1 MAKPRQ
7 GRQDEVMLIP
17 FLDILCALIGVLIL
31 IIIVLSTA
39 QLQRAAGRSPEDIH
53 LAREYQAL
61 LKQQKE
67 LQKALEE
74 RRAELALLQKRL
86 LELTAKQKLLADARK
101 RFASSAEEAL
111 AVQLKAA
118 AIQKEIDE
126 LKAQIDPIVKAMQ
139 PLQAEIDKLK
149 QLLAEK
155 KKKMD
160 DKLASVVVRPSGSG
174 ARRGQRLF
182 FIEAN
187 GPGIVVYLT
196 KTQQLRV
203 PTGGVA
209 VDKAYNGFLAAV
221 KNARNAMLIFLV
233 RRDGWWTY
241 QQAAGWAE
249 QKFGLNT
256 GKLPIPGDGPVDL
269 SQFEKPR
276 AGR

>member
-7 GRQDEVMLIP
+7 GRHDEVMLIP
-17 FLDILCALIGVLIL
+17 FLDILSALIGVLIL

-39 QLQRAAGRSPEDIH
+39 QLQRAAGRTPEEMR
-53 LAREYQAL
+53 LARTYQEL
-61 LKQQKE
+61 LKEKKE
-67 LQKALEE
+67 LEKLLEA
-74 RRAELALLQKRL
+74 RRAELAALQKRL
-86 LELTAKQKLLADARK
+86 QELIEKQKNLAEARK
-101 RFASSAEEAL
+101 RYASSAEEAR
-111 AVQLKAA
+111 AAQLKAA

-126 LKAQIDPIVKAMQ
+126 LKAQIEPIVKAMQ
-139 PLQAEIDKLK
+139 PLQAEIEKLK

-160 DKLASVVVRPSGSG
+160 NRLATVMVRPSGSG
-174 ARRGQRLF
+174 ARRNQRLF

-203 PTGGVA
+203 PTGSVS

-221 KNARNAMLIFLV
+221 RNARNASLIFLV

-269 SQFEKPR
+269 SQFEKRP
-276 AGR
+276 GR

>member
-1 MAKPRQ
+1 
-7 GRQDEVMLIP
+7 MLIP
-17 FLDILCALIGVLIL
+17 FLDILSALIGILIL

-39 QLQRAAGRSPEDIH
+39 QLQRAAGRSREDIH
-53 LAREYQAL
+53 RAQEYQNL
-61 LKQQKE
+61 LKQQRE
-67 LQKALEE
+67 LQKTLES

-86 LELTAKQKLLADARK
+86 QELTEKQKKLAEARK
-101 RFASSAEEAL
+101 RFASSAEEAH
-111 AVQLKAA
+111 AAQLKAA

-126 LKAQIDPIVKAMQ
+126 LKAQIEPIMKALL
-139 PLQAEIDKLK
+139 PLQAEIDRLTK
-149 QLLAEK
+149 LLAEK
-155 KKKMD
+155 KKKVD
-160 DKLASVVVRPSGSG
+160 DKMASVVVRPSGSG
-174 ARRGQRLF
+174 ARRNQRLF

-196 KTQQLRV
+196 KTQQIRV
-203 PTGGVA
+203 PTGSVS
-209 VDKAYNGFLAAV
+209 VDKTYNGFLAAV
-221 KNARNAMLIFLV
+221 KNARNAALIFLV

-269 SQFEKPR
+269 SQFENPR